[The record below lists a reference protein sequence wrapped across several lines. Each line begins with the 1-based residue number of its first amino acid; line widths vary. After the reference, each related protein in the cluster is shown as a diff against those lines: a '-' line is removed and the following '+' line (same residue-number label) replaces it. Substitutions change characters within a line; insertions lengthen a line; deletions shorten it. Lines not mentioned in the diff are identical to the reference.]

1 MASHRYVQQVAVPAS
16 PAGTLLGGVP
26 GLRAVAPPRTGAT
39 EPARRGPAWLL
50 LIAGLALALGAVAGG
65 LPTTT
70 AGATKMLDAFAPH
83 LTPESLARLDGDV
96 DAIARFGAATR
107 AESAAGHLA
116 RAPRTA
122 DYASGSGAVESNAR
136 ELLASAR
143 AAKPDVD
150 ALAGIRGLGTL
161 PQLLLLLGIV
171 LAVAGAVLVR
181 SRSASPRRW
190 ATAAAAVCAVVLLV
204 HPFASGLVGGAG
216 SAGRVI
222 DRFAPI
228 MTEQQV
234 VRLQHDFLSLVG
246 AVGEIDRGTAV
257 RRTPEIRAFT
267 ASWQTVS
274 SDLASLTG
282 AINDNLPDY
291 RRLASTNAAVPTPGG
306 TFAVLPWAELTLG
319 VAVAGVI
326 AAGTRRK
333 ALP

>member
-1 MASHRYVQQVAVPAS
+1 MASHRYVQQVAG
-16 PAGTLLGGVP
+16 PAGATAALLGGVP
-26 GLRAVAPPRTGAT
+26 RLRAVAPPRTAAAA
-39 EPARRGPAWLL
+39 PARLWPAWILL
-50 LIAGLALALGAVAGG
+50 VAGLALALGSVAGG
-65 LPTTT
+65 LPTTS
-70 AGATKMLDAFAPH
+70 AGATKMLDAFSPH
-83 LTPESLARLDGDV
+83 LTPASLDRLDGDV
-96 DAIARFGAATR
+96 DGISRFGAATR
-107 AESAAGHLA
+107 AESAAGRLTG
-116 RAPRTA
+116 APRTA
-122 DYASGSGAVESNAR
+122 DYANRSVDIETNAR

-150 ALAGIRGLGTL
+150 ALARIRGLGTL
-161 PQLLLLLGIV
+161 PQLLLLVGIV
-171 LAVAGAVLVR
+171 LAVAGAVLLR
-181 SRSASPRRW
+181 SRSAPQRRW
-190 ATAAAAVCAVVLLV
+190 ASAAAAVGAVVLLV
-204 HPFASGLVGGAG
+204 HPFASGLAGGSG

-257 RRTPEIRAFT
+257 RRTPEVRAFT

-291 RRLASTNAAVPTPGG
+291 RRLASTNAALPTPGG
-306 TFAVLPWAELTLG
+306 TFAVLPWAELALG
-319 VAVAGVI
+319 VVVAGALV
-326 AAGTRRK
+326 GSRRK

>member
-1 MASHRYVQQVAVPAS
+1 MASHRYVQQVAAPRA
-16 PAGTLLGGVP
+16 AALLGGVP
-26 GLRAVAPPRTGAT
+26 RLRAVAPPRTAAV
-39 EPARRGPAWLL
+39 PSARRWPAWFL
-50 LIAGLALALGAVAGG
+50 LIAGVALALGSVAGG

-83 LTPESLARLDGDV
+83 LTAESLDRLDGDV
-96 DAIARFGAATR
+96 DAIARFGAAIH
-107 AESAAGHLA
+107 ADAAAGRLA
-116 RAPRTA
+116 AAPRTV
-122 DYASGSGAVESNAR
+122 DYANRSAEVEANAR
-136 ELLASAR
+136 DLLASAR

-150 ALAGIRGLGTL
+150 ALSRIRGLGTL
-161 PQLLLLLGIV
+161 PQLLLLIGIA

-190 ATAAAAVCAVVLLV
+190 ATAATVVCAGVLLV

-234 VRLQHDFLSLVG
+234 VRLQHDFLTLVG

-291 RRLASTNAAVPTPGG
+291 RRLASTNAALPTPGG
-306 TFAVLPWAELTLG
+306 TFAVLPWAELVLG
-319 VAVAGVI
+319 IAVAGALV
-326 AAGTRRK
+326 GTRRK
-333 ALP
+333 TLS